1 MNDNLQEFAST
12 ARLRAYAPYTNFL
25 VEAALVSTSGRI
37 FAGCN
42 VENVSIRLTPCAERV
57 CVGMALAQEERHFKT
72 ITIVADPKVPIVPL
86 WGVPAGS
93 GRVCASTS

>member
-42 VENVSIRLTPCAERV
+42 VENVSLSLTLCAERV

-72 ITIVADPKVPIVPL
+72 ITIVADSTVPIVPL

-93 GRVCASTS
+93 GQVCAST